1 MGYYYYKIIKCKP
14 GITGLWQVSERSRCS
29 FNKRLEIDME
39 YCETKSITREIK
51 IFLKTIKKVFLREDA
66 V

>member
-1 MGYYYYKIIKCKP
+1 MGYYYYHIIKCKP

-29 FNKRLEIDME
+29 FRKRLEIDME
-39 YCETKSITREIK
+39 YCENKSIVFEIK
-51 IFLKTIKKVFLREDA
+51 IMLRTIKKVFLREDA